1 MPETLFCYCCR
12 VHHDKAVM
20 RLFPT
25 RQGQRWRCLRSIE
38 AAATSRSERDDFGR
52 KQSEINREI
61 ARRAA
66 ETSHHLRLLQ
76 VQPAC

>member
-12 VHHDKAVM
+12 AHHDKSVM

-38 AAATSRSERDDFGR
+38 ASMRTRCERDDFGR
-52 KQSEINREI
+52 QQTEINRE
-61 ARRAA
+61 ASRRAA
-66 ETSHHLRLLQ
+66 ENGHLLRQ
-76 VQPAC
+76 VQQYSP